1 MQTTEAGSSTDVD
14 DPEDFSLARSS
25 GAIDKLKSWP
35 LYLLPHHAIS
45 RALFGLTRL
54 RTSLKNPFVRWYI
67 DHYGVDM
74 EEAAEPDPSAYSDF
88 NSFFTRALKPGM
100 RTLTEAADEI
110 ACPVDGRISQVGEIS
125 GGRIFQAKGHSY
137 SLLEL
142 VGGDPALAQP
152 FREGRFAT
160 LYLSPK
166 DYHRVHMPLAGKL
179 RETLYI
185 PGRLFSVAPHAVR
198 VVPRL
203 FARNERVLAY
213 FDTPAGPMTLVLVGA
228 INVAAIETVWSGL
241 MTPPRGS
248 RIQRWTHFEQ
258 AVQLDQGAEM
268 GRFNMGSSVILLL
281 GSNIEWSQQLMPGQ
295 DVQLGQSLGRFSS
308 PS

>member
-1 MQTTEAGSSTDVD
+1 MQTIEPGSSTAVGDQ
-14 DPEDFSLARSS
+14 EAFSHARPS
-25 GAIDKLKSWP
+25 GALDQFKAWP
-35 LYLLPHHAIS
+35 LYLLPHHAVS
-45 RALFGLTRL
+45 RLLFGLTRL
-54 RTSLKNPFVRWYI
+54 RTSLKNPFVRWFI
-67 DHYGVDM
+67 DRYGVDM
-74 EEAAEPDPSAYSDF
+74 EEAAEPDPSAYPDF
-88 NSFFTRALKPGM
+88 NSFFTRALKPGV
-100 RTLTEAADEI
+100 RSLIEAADEI
-110 ACPVDGRISQVGEIS
+110 ACPVDGKISQLGGIS
-125 GGRIFQAKGHSY
+125 GGRIFQAKGQHY

-142 VGGDPALAQP
+142 VGGDPALAGP

-160 LYLSPK
+160 LYLSPR
-166 DYHRVHMPLAGKL
+166 DYHRVHMPLAGEL
-179 RETLYI
+179 RETVYI
-185 PGRLFSVAPHAVR
+185 PGRLFSVAPPMVR

-213 FDTPAGPMTLVLVGA
+213 FDTLAGPMALVLVGA

-258 AVQLDQGAEM
+258 AVQLARGAEM

-281 GSNIEWSQQLMPGQ
+281 SSNIEWSQQLLPGQ
-295 DVQLGQSLGRFSS
+295 DVQLGQSLGRISS